1 MKKLLLGTKQAE
13 TLLECINLALMCC
26 EGLEEYEADCKRY
39 YELRDRIE
47 TQFNNQTETPERVSE
62 RRALADEVRDQIR
75 GNKWQERAI
84 HKQLQI

>member
-47 TQFNNQTETPERVSE
+47 TQFNN
-62 RRALADEVRDQIR
+62 
-75 GNKWQERAI
+75 
-84 HKQLQI
+84 